1 MMPGLLDQVHILQS
15 GLPESILP
23 NWQQTIDLMARI
35 YDVPAGLIMRVH
47 TEQIEVFLASQSQGN
62 PYELGERADLQTG
75 LYCETVMAEQRMLH
89 VSNALEDPL
98 WNQNPDIAI
107 GLISYLGVP
116 LCWPDG
122 IIFGTICV
130 LDVRVRHFSQ
140 EYQDLMWQF
149 KQIIEGDLRL
159 LTELRKREQIEEEL
173 RAARDAAEAANR
185 AKSTFLANMSHE
197 LRTPLNAILGFT
209 QLMSRN
215 RRLDTHTRNNLGIVR
230 RSGEHL
236 LGLINNVLDLS
247 RIEAGHVA
255 LQEDYCHLHR
265 LLEELDD
272 MFQLQAADKHLDLVV
287 EHAPEVPRHILSDQ
301 VKLRQVLI
309 NLLGNALKFTQQG
322 HVKLRVEAESASSDG
337 ADTPDRVALR
347 FVVEDTGPGIA
358 ADELSTIFEAF
369 TQTESG
375 RQVQESTGLGL
386 SISQRFVRL
395 MGGEMSVHSEVGR
408 GSMFAFTIPVRVA
421 ASGDSE
427 AQIVH
432 QQVIGLA
439 PDQLAYRILVVDDR
453 WANRQL
459 LMQLLAPLGFEV
471 REASNGQEALDI
483 WDIWQPHLIWMDM
496 RMPVMDG
503 YEATRR
509 IKANLKGQATA
520 VVALTASTLEEER
533 AVVLSTGCDDF
544 VRKPFQETH
553 IFETMRK
560 HLGVRYI
567 YEESTPELPAA
578 ASSSVVT
585 PATLAAIPNTL
596 LLALEQ
602 ALLTTAPD
610 EIERIIFQI
619 DKYDSDLA
627 QVLAA
632 LAEDF
637 EYTRMLALLEAARGH
652 YAAS

>member
-1 MMPGLLDQVHILQS
+1 MPGLLDHVHILQS
-15 GLPESILP
+15 GIPESLLP
-23 NWQQTIDLMARI
+23 RWQQTIDLMARI

-62 PYELGERADLQTG
+62 LYELGERADLQTG
-75 LYCETVMAEQRMLH
+75 LYCETVMAQQDQLF
-89 VSNALEDPL
+89 VPNALQDPV
-98 WNQNPDIAI
+98 WDHNPDIVLGMI
-107 GLISYLGVP
+107 CYLGVP
-116 LCWPDG
+116 LCWPDDT
-122 IIFGTICV
+122 IFGTICV
-130 LDVRVRHFSQ
+130 LDVRTRHFSQ
-140 EYQDLMWQF
+140 EYKDLMWQF

-159 LTELRKREQIEEEL
+159 LDELRKREQIEEEL
-173 RAARDAAEAANR
+173 RTARDAAEAANR

-215 RRLDTHTRNNLGIVR
+215 RQLDTHTRDNLGIVR

-255 LQEDYCHLHR
+255 LQEDYCDLHR

-272 MFQLQAADKHLDLVV
+272 MFQLQAADKHLELVV
-287 EHAPEVPRHILSDQ
+287 GHAPDVPRHILSDQ

-322 HVKLRVEAESASSDG
+322 HVKLRVEADSHMTDE
-337 ADTPDRVALR
+337 ADPAGQVALR

-395 MGGEMSVHSEVGR
+395 MGGEMSVHSEVGH
-408 GSMFAFTIPVRVA
+408 GSVFGFTIPVQVTAPADGEVQLLHR
-421 ASGDSE
+421 
-427 AQIVH
+427 
-432 QQVIGLA
+432 QVIGLA
-439 PDQLAYRILVVDDR
+439 PDQPVYRILVVDDR

-483 WDIWQPHLIWMDM
+483 WDAWQPHLIWMDM

-509 IKANLKGQATA
+509 IKANLRGQATA

-544 VRKPFQETH
+544 VRKPFQEMQ

-567 YEESTPELPAA
+567 YEESPPELPVAA
-578 ASSSVVT
+578 TSTAVT
-585 PATLAAIPNTL
+585 PATLATIPSTL

-610 EIERIIFQI
+610 EIEQIIGQI
-619 DKYDSDLA
+619 GRYDSDVA
-627 QVLAA
+627 RVLAA

-637 EYTRMLALLEAARGH
+637 EYTRMLALLESERGN